1 MESHQL
7 TLRLISL
14 PSASIFLTR
23 PMAVADPLPSDV
35 ALESENGERAVEL
48 FAGIF
53 ADTPEGAAARRNNQ
67 QELPLCT
74 VIQ

>member
-1 MESHQL
+1 
-7 TLRLISL
+7 
-14 PSASIFLTR
+14 
-23 PMAVADPLPSDV
+23 MAVADPLPSDV
-35 ALESENGERAVEL
+35 ALESENSERAVEL

>member
-1 MESHQL
+1 
-7 TLRLISL
+7 
-14 PSASIFLTR
+14 
-23 PMAVADPLPSDV
+23 MAVADPLPSDV

>member
-1 MESHQL
+1 
-7 TLRLISL
+7 
-14 PSASIFLTR
+14 
-23 PMAVADPLPSDV
+23 MAVADPFPSDV
-35 ALESENGERAVEL
+35 ALESENGGRAVEL

-53 ADTPEGAAARRNNQ
+53 ANAPEGAAARRNTQ